1 MSLSG
6 KAGYDDHD
14 RVRRSFP
21 STGGGG
27 GWQNP
32 VRKTYVWLIYQ
43 GQRPCRQGH
52 NVMLFSTGTTVAV
65 ERISDN
71 DSGM

>member
-14 RVRRSFP
+14 RVRRTFLSI
-21 STGGGG
+21 GERG
-27 GWQNP
+27 GWQNT

-43 GQRPCRQGH
+43 GQRPCHQGH
-52 NVMLFSTGTTVAV
+52 NVMLFSTGTTVV
-65 ERISDN
+65 VKRISDKE
-71 DSGM
+71 SGM

>member
-6 KAGYDDHD
+6 KVDYDDHD
-14 RVRRSFP
+14 GVRRTFL
-21 STGGGG
+21 STEERG

-43 GQRPCRQGH
+43 GQRPCHQGH
-52 NVMLFSTGTTVAV
+52 NVMLFSAGITVAV

-71 DSGM
+71 DFGM